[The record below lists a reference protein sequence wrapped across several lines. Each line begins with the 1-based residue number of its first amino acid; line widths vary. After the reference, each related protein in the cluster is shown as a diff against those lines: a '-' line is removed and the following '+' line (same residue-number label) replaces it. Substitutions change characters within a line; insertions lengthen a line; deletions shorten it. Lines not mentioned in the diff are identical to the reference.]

1 LFENHGPGLN
11 PPSYHDIR
19 EKYLK
24 QEVDQT
30 IKLLKEYKLEWKKK
44 GCSIMSDRYR

>member
-1 LFENHGPGLN
+1 LVAKHGPGFK

-24 QEVDQT
+24 QEVDQIMT
-30 IKLLKEYKLEWKKK
+30 LLEEYKLEWKKT
-44 GCSIMSDRYR
+44 GCSIMYDG